1 MSSKNTNSL
10 IIKISNGMIELPAHI
25 SLDQKARKKLEQ
37 QSKPTDS
44 QAELTKKC
52 AEQQNRRQQ
61 GLDRDDGLEL

>member
-1 MSSKNTNSL
+1 
-10 IIKISNGMIELPAHI
+10 MIELPAHI

-44 QAELTKKC
+44 QAELTKNC

-61 GLDRDDGLEL
+61 RLDRDDGLEL